1 MSCAVNDVVVVNGL
15 VIVGRL
21 PRAVLF

>member
-21 PRAVLF
+21 RRAVLF

>member
-1 MSCAVNDVVVVNGL
+1 MSCTVNDVVVVNGL